1 MPWTTFSY
9 FGHVLVITLLLAGCT
24 STQLEL
30 PDSHEHIPNLL
41 DGSAV
46 FGEPVPA
53 APVEDLLALSPEME
67 DFIETAEI
75 NKTRISYTRFRRLMK
90 GLLKGGYFNNH
101 YEESGTYSASKTFS
115 GAKGNCLGYT
125 NMFIALARAA
135 NLDAKYQLIESSPL
149 FDVEAGQLI
158 RNNHI
163 NVIVDHLDLPG
174 EYSAKVVVDFNIVQP
189 DPEHAK
195 PTIVSDTFA
204 EALFYVN
211 LSADAQAQGKLREAF
226 AYLKRAALTDETN
239 YFLWNNLGV
248 FYSRMG
254 EVDLAEQAYQVALS
268 HDKNNKS
275 ALVGLVVTYTNQGRH
290 AEAAVLERK
299 VYSYQKRN
307 PYFHYAMADKAFRAE
322 KYNEALV
329 AIEEAIDLRGND
341 ARFFALRAAT
351 AAELGDEK
359 LQHRSENLAR
369 KYAEREARKDKPNA
383 KVYGKYEAVR
393 G

>member
-1 MPWTTFSY
+1 MN
-9 FGHVLVITLLLAGCT
+9 LNRIVILLAAALLSGCAAT
-24 STQLEL
+24 PMKF
-30 PDSHEHIPNLL
+30 PDAQAHIPTLL
-41 DGSAV
+41 DGSAI

-53 APVEDLLALSPEME
+53 APVEDLLAMSPAME
-67 DFIETAEI
+67 TFIEEA
-75 NKTRISYTRFRRLMK
+75 NVNDPRISYTRFRRLML
-90 GLLKGGYFNNH
+90 GLKSGGYFNNH
-101 YEESGTYSASKTFS
+101 YEEDGTYSAAKTFA

-135 NLDAKYQLIESSPL
+135 NLDAKYQLVESSPL

-163 NVIVDHLDLPG
+163 NVIVDRLDLPG

-195 PTIVSDTFA
+195 PTIVSDSFA

-211 LSADAQAQGKLREAF
+211 LSADAQAVGDLRKAF
-226 AYLKRAALTDETN
+226 AYLKRAALTDESN

-254 EVDLAEQAYQVALS
+254 EADLAEHAYHVALS
-268 HDKNNKS
+268 HDPKNKS
-275 ALVGLVVTYTNQGRH
+275 AMVGLVVTYSNQGRFE
-290 AEAAVLERK
+290 EAAALEKR
-299 VYSYQKRN
+299 VYHYQKRN
-307 PYFHYAMADKAFRAE
+307 PYFHYAVADKAFRAE
-322 KYNEALV
+322 RYDEALA
-329 AIEEAIDLRGND
+329 AIEAAIDLRGHD

-351 AAELGDEK
+351 AAELGDEGLK
-359 LQHRSENLAR
+359 TKSEQLAR
-369 KYAEREARKDKPNA
+369 KYAERAGKQKPNP
-383 KVYGKYEAVR
+383 KFYGKYEPVR